1 MKIHIKVD
9 FLTIYNLIKS
19 RIPPERAG
27 ELSLWETVADLQ
39 ITIEDIET
47 TSQRDFLS
55 EQGFLFSK
63 PASRTDRKTAD
74 GSKNNPRSLTERG
87 LFSALKIVTV
97 QQD

>member
-19 RIPPERAG
+19 RIQPERAG

-39 ITIEDIET
+39 ITVEDIET

-87 LFSALKIVTV
+87 LFSAPKI
-97 QQD
+97 